1 MPAPANVLPPSLVV
15 TTIVSAKRIL
25 LPLCDV
31 ILAQRTKKKGANL
44 MLFLKSV
51 KPEDG
56 MKLKLIP
63 VHLSSIQFHELRS
76 RVLCSPLG
84 LPLSKRKI
92 LFRVLVSKRAKKW
105 NLGGRR
111 TAQESSQELKQN

>member
-63 VHLSSIQFHELRS
+63 FHLSSIQFHELRARS
-76 RVLCSPLG
+76 LLSFRFAVVKKKNT
-84 LPLSKRKI
+84 LPRFGERARKRNGT
-92 LFRVLVSKRAKKW
+92 SAEE
-105 NLGGRR
+105 GRPKN
-111 TAQESSQELKQN
+111 QVKN

>member
-31 ILAQRTKKKGANL
+31 ILAQRTKKKKGANL

-63 VHLSSIQFHELRS
+63 VHLSSIQFHELSARS
-76 RVLCSPLG
+76 LLSFRFAVVKKKNT
-84 LPLSKRKI
+84 LPRFGERARKRNGT
-92 LFRVLVSKRAKKW
+92 SAEE
-105 NLGGRR
+105 GRPKN
-111 TAQESSQELKQN
+111 QVKN